1 MVIAPFKLARA
12 SLFRHLMFEIFEVEV
27 LLFQRESEY
36 KEATERAISAVQAC
50 DGGPRG
56 ALNATDH

>member
-12 SLFRHLMFEIFEVEV
+12 SLFRHLLFEIFEVEV

-36 KEATERAISAVQAC
+36 KRRYRHATADPEVR
-50 DGGPRG
+50 
-56 ALNATDH
+56 